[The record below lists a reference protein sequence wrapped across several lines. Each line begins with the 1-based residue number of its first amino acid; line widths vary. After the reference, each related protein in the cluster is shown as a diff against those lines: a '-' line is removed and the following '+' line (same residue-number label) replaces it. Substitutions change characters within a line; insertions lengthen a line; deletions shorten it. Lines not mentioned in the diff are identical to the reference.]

1 MDDSLTARSNPEL
14 NGQNISSNNDMNPK
28 FFSVKD
34 LNKFLLKNV
43 NKSQSNLN
51 GKDDNYKK
59 ILRQKSAKIKKFLS
73 ETEREP
79 SKKALGVI
87 KEIVIDDQNENLV
100 SNNPKTRFMVKEVKK
115 EKKEKKEKKK
125 KLTFIEELIDF
136 DRKQQMN
143 LENYITTKK
152 NMEFVK
158 AYKKTLKKNYEKIY
172 NMNNLN
178 NGIFEQEINIKNNR
192 IHERLLKTPA
202 EKDKN
207 NNKDNNESYEKIKK
221 QYFS

>member
-79 SKKALGVI
+79 SKKALEAI

-125 KLTFIEELIDF
+125 KLTFIEELID
-136 DRKQQMN
+136 
-143 LENYITTKK
+143 LI
-152 NMEFVK
+152 
-158 AYKKTLKKNYEKIY
+158 A
-172 NMNNLN
+172 
-178 NGIFEQEINIKNNR
+178 
-192 IHERLLKTPA
+192 
-202 EKDKN
+202 
-207 NNKDNNESYEKIKK
+207 NNK
-221 QYFS
+221 

>member
-79 SKKALGVI
+79 SKKALDAI
-87 KEIVIDDQNENLV
+87 KEIVIDDQN
-100 SNNPKTRFMVKEVKK
+100 
-115 EKKEKKEKKK
+115 
-125 KLTFIEELIDF
+125 
-136 DRKQQMN
+136 
-143 LENYITTKK
+143 
-152 NMEFVK
+152 
-158 AYKKTLKKNYEKIY
+158 
-172 NMNNLN
+172 
-178 NGIFEQEINIKNNR
+178 
-192 IHERLLKTPA
+192 
-202 EKDKN
+202 
-207 NNKDNNESYEKIKK
+207 
-221 QYFS
+221 